1 MENNI
6 DLELSFNDWD
16 LSKQKTLKEPKR
28 AYFSASDSSIR
39 SFCQVKLGDY
49 KGELCILQE
58 NLH

>member
-28 AYFSASDSSIR
+28 AYFSASDSSIK
-39 SFCQVKLGDY
+39 SFCQVK
-49 KGELCILQE
+49 E
-58 NLH
+58 NYVFFKKIYTDQPT